1 MNKLKH
7 GMAET
12 LRQKNAE
19 VGFEDRLAAL
29 ARRVSGRSDSDTE
42 MIGSKP
48 NRACEGNWICYNE
61 RPQALGF

>member
-1 MNKLKH
+1 MNELKH

-42 MIGSKP
+42 IIGSKP
-48 NRACEGNWICYNE
+48 NRAREGN
-61 RPQALGF
+61 